1 MNQIRLMTVICALI
15 LTLCILFGGYYLY
28 DRYFIRDGLQE
39 QISQLVTAQEIN
51 IEKQNNLTKVSI
63 RSSEIENFQDVYQK
77 IAKLVYQRL
86 GPQAEIIFLDERTEN
101 LSMLYEECSFI
112 IHEGIATGKYQDM
125 RTQVLNLADQEGVQC
140 HLTMDS
146 SNIYLV
152 LKDEQGYL
160 YEVIP
165 RINQVDGWEKLGG
178 DMID

>member
-1 MNQIRLMTVICALI
+1 MNQIRLTTVVCALI
-15 LTLCILFGGYYLY
+15 LTLCVLFGGYYLY
-28 DRYFIRDGLQE
+28 DKYFIRDGLRE

-51 IEKQNNLTKVSI
+51 IDKQDNSSIVSI

-77 IAKLVYQRL
+77 IAKLVYQKL
-86 GPQAEIIFLDERTEN
+86 GPQAEVVFLDERTEK
-101 LSMLYEECSFI
+101 LSQLYEECSFI

-125 RTQVLNLADQEGVQC
+125 RTKVMNLADQKGVQC

-152 LKDEQGYL
+152 LKDEKGYL

-165 RINQVDGWEKLGG
+165 CINQANGWEKLGG